1 MLNKVLVF
9 ESDPAFAGEL
19 RTEFGNLGCT
29 VSVVDD
35 GNVGL
40 QQAAIDK
47 PDLILL
53 SIELPRMNG
62 FSVCN
67 KLKKDANLKD
77 VPLIIMSS
85 ESSEETFDQH
95 KKLRTRAEDY
105 LHKPIAF
112 GELLE
117 HVQQFVSVGAAVQ
130 PTDSGIVIDDEIEVG
145 SSDYLLDDAA
155 IMEEETEISEL
166 ELEPAASAASAAGGG
181 GSVEGEA
188 IADSAFE
195 RLTDFAPGE
204 AHSSQN
210 GSVSSS
216 RVSQPPAAGRT
227 SQRPLPYG
235 ADIVRD
241 PFAEPSSSRE
251 RLDAAERELEEARR
265 ELERLR
271 IDAVDAGRAARE
283 IEELRAKL
291 AAGTRAGGAAS
302 REFLDLREALN
313 KKDKEILA
321 YKEQLSKKDR
331 EIVEARERALSL
343 ERSTADVEERLLA
356 VERELA
362 GTHEKSDGL
371 VAETEAAK
379 RASDDL
385 RGRIERLKVENDAKE
400 RQLGELRAKQADDRA
415 ATEMKF
421 AALRAEADHLVANE
435 RAEHA
440 RALDQ
445 AEQRRGADLEHA
457 RRERDTAV
465 TDARDQAAREIEGL
479 RGQHAGELRAVEEG
493 RDARIAALE
502 TNSLRELGEA
512 RGRIGEL
519 ESELSIARRE
529 LQSLAEAKR
538 LDDEAHDARI
548 AAVQKRLLDVQSARD
563 DLEQRLASA
572 TTKRDSDKRSLERAK
587 DALAVA
593 LAQIEE
599 TESVT

>member
-67 KLKKDANLKD
+67 KLKKDAKLKD

-105 LHKPIAF
+105 VHKPIAF

-117 HVQQFVSVGAAVQ
+117 HVQQFVSVGDPAVQ
-130 PTDSGIVIDDEIEVG
+130 AEADSAIVIDDEIEVG

-155 IMEEETEISEL
+155 ITEDEADITEL
-166 ELEPAASAASAAGGG
+166 EVEPAVASVADSPGSAE
-181 GSVEGEA
+181 VET
-188 IADSAFE
+188 IAESAFE
-195 RLTDFAPGE
+195 RLTDFAPAE
-204 AHSSQN
+204 AHSAKN
-210 GSVSSS
+210 GSVAPPSVSPPSSI
-216 RVSQPPAAGRT
+216 GRA
-227 SQRPLPYG
+227 SQRPLAYG

-241 PFAEPSSSRE
+241 PFGEPGSTRE

-271 IDAVDAGRAARE
+271 VDAVDAGRAARE
-283 IEELRAKL
+283 IDELRAKL
-291 AAGTRAGGAAS
+291 AAGTKAGGAAS

-313 KKDKEILA
+313 KKDKDILA

-331 EIVEARERALSL
+331 EIVEAKERALSL

-362 GTHEKSDGL
+362 GTHEKSDSL
-371 VAETEAAK
+371 AADAEAAK
-379 RASDDL
+379 RANEEV
-385 RGRIERLKVENDAKE
+385 RGRLERLKIENDGKE
-400 RQLGELRAKQADDRA
+400 RQLGELRAKQADERA
-415 ATEMKF
+415 ATEMKI

-445 AEQRRGADLEHA
+445 AEQRRGADLEHG

-465 TDARDQAAREIEGL
+465 TEARDQANREIEAL
-479 RGQHAGELRAVEEG
+479 RSQHASEIRALEES

-502 TNSLRELGEA
+502 MSSLRELGEA
-512 RGRIGEL
+512 RARSGEL
-519 ESELSIARRE
+519 ESELSTARRD
-529 LQSLAEAKR
+529 LQALAEAKR
-538 LDDEAHDARI
+538 SDDEAHDARI

-563 DLEQRLASA
+563 DLEQRLGTA
-572 TTKRDSDKRSLERAK
+572 TAKRDSDKRSLERAK

-599 TESVT
+599 TESP

>member
-19 RTEFGNLGCT
+19 RAEFGNLGCT
-29 VSVVDD
+29 VSIVDD

-40 QQAAIDK
+40 QQASIDK

-105 LHKPIAF
+105 VHKPIAF

-117 HVQQFVSVGAAVQ
+117 HVQQFVSVGEPAL
-130 PTDSGIVIDDEIEVG
+130 PTDSAIVIDDEIEVG
-145 SSDYLLDDAA
+145 SADYLLDDAA
-155 IMEEETEISEL
+155 VTEDIADITEL
-166 ELEPAASAASAAGGG
+166 EVEPSLANAPEGGASTE
-181 GSVEGEA
+181 VEA

-195 RLTDFAPGE
+195 RLTDFGPAD
-204 AHSSQN
+204 AHSTQN
-210 GSVSSS
+210 GSLAPSGA
-216 RVSQPPAAGRT
+216 SQTSAAGRA
-227 SQRPLPYG
+227 SQRPLAYG
-235 ADIVRD
+235 ADVVRD
-241 PFAEPSSSRE
+241 PFGESSPSRD
-251 RLDAAERELEEARR
+251 RLDAAERELEDARR

-271 IDAVDAGRAARE
+271 VDAADAGRAARE

-291 AAGTRAGGAAS
+291 AAGARAGGAAS
-302 REFLDLREALN
+302 REFLDLREGLN

-331 EIVEARERALSL
+331 EIVEAKERALSL
-343 ERSTADVEERLLA
+343 ERSMADVEDRLLG

-371 VAETEAAK
+371 AAETETAK
-379 RASDDL
+379 RANEEL
-385 RGRIERLKVENDAKE
+385 RGRLERLRVENDGKE
-400 RQLGELRAKQADDRA
+400 RQLGELRAKQADERA
-415 ATEMKF
+415 ATEMKIG
-421 AALRAEADHLVANE
+421 ALRAEADHLVANE

-457 RRERDTAV
+457 RRERDTAIAE
-465 TDARDQAAREIEGL
+465 ARDQAAREIEAL
-479 RGQHAGELRAVEEG
+479 RGQQANELKAVEES

-502 TNSLRELGEA
+502 TNSLREVSEA
-512 RGRIGEL
+512 RARSGEL
-519 ESELSIARRE
+519 ESELSIVRRE
-529 LQSLAEAKR
+529 LQSLTEAKR

-548 AAVQKRLLDVQSARD
+548 GAVQKRLLDVQSARD
-563 DLEQRLASA
+563 DLEQKLAAS
-572 TTKRDSDKRSLERAK
+572 TMKRDSDKRSLERAK
-587 DALAVA
+587 DALAVV

-599 TESVT
+599 TESPS

>member
-67 KLKKDANLKD
+67 KLKKDVNLKD

-105 LHKPIAF
+105 VHKPIAF

-117 HVQQFVSVGAAVQ
+117 HVQQFVSVGDPAAS
-130 PTDSGIVIDDEIEVG
+130 TESGIVIDDEIEVG

-155 IMEEETEISEL
+155 ITEDVGDITELEVEPAVAAAAEETT
-166 ELEPAASAASAAGGG
+166 
-181 GSVEGEA
+181 GSPEVET

-204 AHSSQN
+204 THSTQN
-210 GSVSSS
+210 GSNLAAQPAESPAVA
-216 RVSQPPAAGRT
+216 RV
-227 SQRPLPYG
+227 SQRPLAYG
-235 ADIVRD
+235 ADVVRD
-241 PFAEPSSSRE
+241 PFGEPSSSRE
-251 RLDAAERELEEARR
+251 RLDSTQRELDEARR
-265 ELERLR
+265 ELERMRL
-271 IDAVDAGRAARE
+271 DAVDAGRAARE
-283 IEELRAKL
+283 IEELRAKV
-291 AAGTRAGGAAS
+291 AAGSRAGGAAS

-313 KKDKEILA
+313 KKDKDILS

-331 EIVEARERALSL
+331 EIVESRERALSL
-343 ERSTADVEERLLA
+343 ERTMADVEERLLA

-362 GTHEKSDGL
+362 GTHEKGDSL
-371 VAETEAAK
+371 AAETEAAK

-385 RGRIERLKVENDAKE
+385 RARLERMKLESEGKD
-400 RQLGELRAKQADDRA
+400 RQLSELRAKQADERA
-415 ATEMKF
+415 ATEMKIG
-421 AALRAEADHLVANE
+421 ALRAEADHLVANE

-465 TDARDQAAREIEGL
+465 TEARDQAAREIEAL
-479 RGQHAGELRAVEEG
+479 RSQYTGEIRAVEEA

-512 RGRIGEL
+512 RGRTGEL

-563 DLEQRLASA
+563 DLEQKVGAA
-572 TTKRDSDKRSLERAK
+572 TAKRDSDKRSLERAK
-587 DALAVA
+587 DALAVV

-599 TESVT
+599 TESA

>member
-19 RTEFGNLGCT
+19 RAEFGNLGCT

-40 QQAAIDK
+40 QQASIDK

-67 KLKKDANLKD
+67 KLKKDAKLKD

-105 LHKPIAF
+105 VHKPIAF

-117 HVQQFVSVGAAVQ
+117 HVQQFVSVGDPAVQ
-130 PTDSGIVIDDEIEVG
+130 ADSAIVIDDEIEVG
-145 SSDYLLDDAA
+145 SADYLLDDAA
-155 IMEEETEISEL
+155 ITEDESDITEL
-166 ELEPAASAASAAGGG
+166 EVEPAVAAAAEGAGSAE
-181 GSVEGEA
+181 VET
-188 IADSAFE
+188 IAESAFE
-195 RLTDFAPGE
+195 RLTDFAPAE
-204 AHSSQN
+204 AHSAQN
-210 GSVSSS
+210 GSVAPPSVAQPSSI
-216 RVSQPPAAGRT
+216 GRA
-227 SQRPLPYG
+227 SQRPLAYG

-241 PFAEPSSSRE
+241 PFGEPSSSRE
-251 RLDAAERELEEARR
+251 RLEATERELEEARR

-271 IDAVDAGRAARE
+271 VDAVDASRAARE

-291 AAGTRAGGAAS
+291 AAGTKAGGAAS

-313 KKDKEILA
+313 KKDKDILA

-331 EIVEARERALSL
+331 EIVEAKERALSL

-362 GTHEKSDGL
+362 ATHERSDGL
-371 VAETEAAK
+371 AAETEAAK
-379 RASDDL
+379 RANEEL
-385 RGRIERLKVENDAKE
+385 RGRLERLKVENDGKE
-400 RQLGELRAKQADDRA
+400 RQLGELRAKQGDERA
-415 ATEMKF
+415 ATEMKI

-445 AEQRRGADLEHA
+445 AEQRRGADLEHG

-465 TDARDQAAREIEGL
+465 TEARDQAAREIEAL
-479 RGQHAGELRAVEEG
+479 RSQQASELRAVEES

-512 RGRIGEL
+512 RARSGEL

-538 LDDEAHDARI
+538 SDDEAHDARI

-563 DLEQRLASA
+563 DLEQKLGSASA
-572 TTKRDSDKRSLERAK
+572 KRDSDKRSLERAK

-599 TESVT
+599 TESP

>member
-40 QQAAIDK
+40 QQAAVDK

-67 KLKKDANLKD
+67 KLKKDAKLKD

-105 LHKPIAF
+105 VHKPIAF

-117 HVQQFVSVGAAVQ
+117 HVQQFVSVGDPAVA
-130 PTDSGIVIDDEIEVG
+130 TDSAIVIDDEIEVG

-155 IMEEETEISEL
+155 ITEDVSDISEL
-166 ELEPAASAASAAGGG
+166 EVEPAVAGAAQGAGSAE
-181 GSVEGEA
+181 VET
-188 IADSAFE
+188 IAESAFE
-195 RLTDFAPGE
+195 RLTDFAPAD
-204 AHSSQN
+204 AHSAQN
-210 GSVSSS
+210 GSVAPPS
-216 RVSQPPAAGRT
+216 VSQPSSMGRA
-227 SQRPLPYG
+227 SQRPLAYG
-235 ADIVRD
+235 ADVVRD
-241 PFAEPSSSRE
+241 PFGEPDSSRE
-251 RLDAAERELEEARR
+251 RLETAERELEEARR

-271 IDAVDAGRAARE
+271 IDAADAGRAARE
-283 IEELRAKL
+283 IDELRAKL
-291 AAGTRAGGAAS
+291 AAGARAGGAAS

-313 KKDKEILA
+313 KKDKDILA
-321 YKEQLSKKDR
+321 YKEHLSKKDR
-331 EIVEARERALSL
+331 EIVEAKERALSL

-362 GTHEKSDGL
+362 ATHERGDGL
-371 VAETEAAK
+371 AAETEAAK
-379 RASDDL
+379 RTNDEL
-385 RGRIERLKVENDAKE
+385 RGRLERLKVENDAKE
-400 RQLGELRAKQADDRA
+400 RQLSELRAKQADERA
-415 ATEMKF
+415 ATEMKVG
-421 AALRAEADHLVANE
+421 ALRAEADHLVANE

-465 TDARDQAAREIEGL
+465 TEARDQATREIEAL
-479 RGQHAGELRAVEEG
+479 RGQQASELRAVEES

-512 RGRIGEL
+512 RARSGEL

-563 DLEQRLASA
+563 DLEQKHSVA
-572 TTKRDSDKRSLERAK
+572 TAKRDSDKRSLERAK

-599 TESVT
+599 TESP

>member
-40 QQAAIDK
+40 QQAAVDK

-67 KLKKDANLKD
+67 KLKKDAKLKD

-105 LHKPIAF
+105 VHKPIAF

-117 HVQQFVSVGAAVQ
+117 HVQQFVSVGDPAVA
-130 PTDSGIVIDDEIEVG
+130 TDSAIVIDDEIEVG

-155 IMEEETEISEL
+155 ITEDVSDLSEL
-166 ELEPAASAASAAGGG
+166 EVEPAVAGAAQGGAGSAE
-181 GSVEGEA
+181 VET
-188 IADSAFE
+188 IAESAFE
-195 RLTDFAPGE
+195 RLTDFAPAD
-204 AHSSQN
+204 AHSAQN
-210 GSVSSS
+210 GSVAQPS
-216 RVSQPPAAGRT
+216 VSQPSSMGRA
-227 SQRPLPYG
+227 SQRPLAYG
-235 ADIVRD
+235 AEVVRD
-241 PFAEPSSSRE
+241 PFGEPGSSRE

-271 IDAVDAGRAARE
+271 IDAADAGRAARE
-283 IEELRAKL
+283 IDELRAKL

-313 KKDKEILA
+313 KKDKDILA

-331 EIVEARERALSL
+331 EIVEAKERALSL
-343 ERSTADVEERLLA
+343 ERTTADVEERLLA

-362 GTHEKSDGL
+362 ATHEKGDGL
-371 VAETEAAK
+371 AAETEAAK
-379 RASDDL
+379 RTNEEL
-385 RGRIERLKVENDAKE
+385 RGRLERLRVENDAKE
-400 RQLGELRAKQADDRA
+400 RQLSELRAKQADERA
-415 ATEMKF
+415 AIEMKVG
-421 AALRAEADHLVANE
+421 ALRAEADHLVANE

-465 TDARDQAAREIEGL
+465 TDARDQATREIEAL
-479 RGQHAGELRAVEEG
+479 RGQQASELRAVEES

-512 RGRIGEL
+512 RARSGEL

-563 DLEQRLASA
+563 DLEQKLSVVTA
-572 TTKRDSDKRSLERAK
+572 KRDSDKRSLERAK

-599 TESVT
+599 TESL

>member
-105 LHKPIAF
+105 VHKPIAF

-117 HVQQFVSVGAAVQ
+117 HVQQFVSVGDPAVQ
-130 PTDSGIVIDDEIEVG
+130 ADSAIVIDDEIEVG

-155 IMEEETEISEL
+155 ITEDESDITEL
-166 ELEPAASAASAAGGG
+166 EVEPAITSIAGGP
-181 GSVEGEA
+181 GSAEVET
-188 IADSAFE
+188 IAESAFE
-195 RLTDFAPGE
+195 RLTDFGPAE
-204 AHSSQN
+204 AHSAKN
-210 GSVSSS
+210 GSVAPPS
-216 RVSQPPAAGRT
+216 VSQPSSIGRA
-227 SQRPLPYG
+227 SQRPLAYG
-235 ADIVRD
+235 ADVVRD
-241 PFAEPSSSRE
+241 PFGEPSSSRE

-271 IDAVDAGRAARE
+271 VDAVDASRAARE

-291 AAGTRAGGAAS
+291 AAGTKAGGAAS

-313 KKDKEILA
+313 KKDKDILA

-331 EIVEARERALSL
+331 EIVEAKERALSL

-371 VAETEAAK
+371 AADAETAK
-379 RASDDL
+379 RASEEL
-385 RGRIERLKVENDAKE
+385 RGRLERLRIENDGKE
-400 RQLGELRAKQADDRA
+400 RQLGELRAKQGDERA
-415 ATEMKF
+415 ATEMKI

-445 AEQRRGADLEHA
+445 AEQRRGADLEHG

-465 TDARDQAAREIEGL
+465 TEARDQANREIEAL
-479 RGQHAGELRAVEEG
+479 RSQHASEIRAFEES

-502 TNSLRELGEA
+502 MNSLRELGEA
-512 RGRIGEL
+512 RARSGEL
-519 ESELSIARRE
+519 ESELSTARRE

-538 LDDEAHDARI
+538 SDDEAHDARI

-563 DLEQRLASA
+563 DLEQKLGSASA
-572 TTKRDSDKRSLERAK
+572 KRDSDKRSLERAK

-599 TESVT
+599 TESP

>member
-105 LHKPIAF
+105 VHKPIAF

-117 HVQQFVSVGAAVQ
+117 HVQQFVSVGAPVQ

-155 IMEEETEISEL
+155 ITEEETEISEL
-166 ELEPAASAASAAGGG
+166 ELEPAAGASAAGGG
-181 GSVEGEA
+181 GSVEAEA

-241 PFAEPSSSRE
+241 PFGEPSSSRE

-283 IEELRAKL
+283 IDELRAKL

-313 KKDKEILA
+313 KKDKDILA

-331 EIVEARERALSL
+331 EIVETRERALSL

-479 RGQHAGELRAVEEG
+479 RSQHAAELRAVEEG

-538 LDDEAHDARI
+538 LDDDAHYARI
-548 AAVQKRLLDVQSARD
+548 AAVLKRLLDVQSARD
-563 DLEQRLASA
+563 DLEQRLAGA

-599 TESVT
+599 TESMT

>member
-40 QQAAIDK
+40 QQAAADK

-85 ESSEETFDQH
+85 ESSDETFDQH

-105 LHKPIAF
+105 VHKPIAF

-117 HVQQFVSVGAAVQ
+117 HVQQFVAVGEPAAS
-130 PTDSGIVIDDEIEVG
+130 TDSAIVIDDEIEVG

-155 IMEEETEISEL
+155 IMEDVAEISEL
-166 ELEPAASAASAAGGG
+166 EVEPAVVSAEGAAPV
-181 GSVEGEA
+181 VEDN
-188 IADSAFE
+188 IAESAFE
-195 RLTDFAPGE
+195 RLTDFSPGE
-204 AHSSQN
+204 AHSTQN
-210 GSVSSS
+210 GSAAPP
-216 RVSQPPAAGRT
+216 RISQPPPSGRL
-227 SQRPLPYG
+227 SPLPFG
-235 ADIVRD
+235 AERD
-241 PFAEPSSSRE
+241 PFAASGPAVHQGQ
-251 RLDAAERELEEARR
+251 AAQGHEDLARELDEARH
-265 ELERLR
+265 EIERLR
-271 IDAVDAGRAARE
+271 AEVGDAARAARE
-283 IEELRAKL
+283 IEELRSRL
-291 AAGTRAGGAAS
+291 AAGARSGGASS

-313 KKDKEILA
+313 KKDKDILA

-331 EIVEARERALSL
+331 EIVEAKERALSL
-343 ERSTADVEERLLA
+343 ERSTSDIEDRLLS

-362 GTHEKSDGL
+362 GTHERSDVL
-371 VAETEAAK
+371 AAETEAAK
-379 RASDDL
+379 RSSDDL
-385 RGRIERLKVENDAKE
+385 RARIERLKSDSESKE

-415 ATEMKF
+415 ATEMKI

-445 AEQRRGADLEHA
+445 AEQRRGADLEHG
-457 RRERDTAV
+457 RRERDTAI
-465 TDARDQAAREIEGL
+465 TEARDQAARELEAL
-479 RGQHAGELRAVEEG
+479 RNQHSSEIRALEEG

-502 TNSLRELGEA
+502 SNSLREAGEA

-519 ESELSIARRE
+519 ESELSIVRRE
-529 LQSLAEAKR
+529 LQSMAEAKR
-538 LDDEAHDARI
+538 SDDEAHDARI

-563 DLEQRLASA
+563 DIEQKLAGA
-572 TTKRDSDKRSLERAK
+572 TAKRDNDKRSLERAK

-599 TESVT
+599 TEGNT